1 MDTKKYLVEIRQR
14 LSDTFSQYKGK
25 GSKYAVPNLWIADR
39 LNLPQ
44 LQSIKINP
52 PTFFLNAID
61 YIIHQRRTPIIKNGG
76 GKWTKVAVIYNIFI
90 RTTCA
95 FDHNGNGKLELPI
108 NAEGWRETGT
118 FLKAMTM
125 LPYIKSLG
133 VNTIHLLPITS
144 IGSDGNKGTLGS
156 PYAIKNPYKLDPN
169 LHEPIAELGVE
180 EEFKLF
186 VHAAHHLGLRV
197 VVEFV
202 FRTTSKDADWV
213 KEHPEWYYWIKERI
227 KDRKPHHHNEEEF
240 GNPIFTDEEL
250 KQIFRDVEN
259 GKLDDLP
266 PPHKIYR
273 DMFTN
278 PPKSESII
286 IEHGRYIG
294 RLEDGTKVRVPGAFA
309 DWPPNDAQPPW
320 SDVTYLKMYEH
331 PDFNYIAYNTVRM
344 YDVRLAKPEN
354 INKTLW
360 EKISEIIPHYQHE
373 FKIDGV
379 MIDMGHALPMDLK
392 QDMIRRARKID
403 PDFAFWDENFS
414 VEERSVKEGYNAVIG
429 YQWSDQHHLEKFKRM
444 LKRFSDEGFPIPF
457 FATPESHN
465 TPRAASREGGI
476 IYSKYAWA
484 LSNFIPAIPF
494 IHSGFELG
502 EIFPINTGLDFTKD
516 ELKNYPS
523 EQLPLF
529 SEYAYNWLSNNEFI
543 EWVKKVSVVRKQ
555 YHTLIT
561 DASSSSFEWVEANSK
576 YLIAFIR
583 KSTKSKQKLLV
594 LANANM
600 REKIKV
606 NLKINSSKK
615 INRDLLSS
623 KNFSIDGN
631 LLVGELNPGQ
641 VCVLLI

>member
-1 MDTKKYLVEIRQR
+1 MDTKKYLIEIRQK
-14 LSDTFSQYKGK
+14 LSDVFSQFKGK
-25 GSKYAVPNLWIADR
+25 GSKYAVPNLWIAER
-39 LNLPQ
+39 LSFPK

-61 YIIHQRRTPIIKNGG
+61 YIINQKHSPIIKDGG
-76 GKWTKVAVIYNIFI
+76 GKWTKDAVIYNLFV

-95 FDHNGNGKLELPI
+95 FDHNGNGKLELPV

-186 VHAAHHLGLRV
+186 VNAAHHLGLRV

-202 FRTTSKDADWV
+202 FRTTSKDSDWV
-213 KEHPEWYYWIKERI
+213 KEHPEWYYWIKEKI
-227 KDRKPHHHNEEEF
+227 KDRKPHHHDEEEY
-240 GNPIFTDEEL
+240 GNPIFTDDEL
-250 KQIFRDVEN
+250 KRIFKDVEK
-259 GKLDDLP
+259 GKLDDLL

-278 PPKSESII
+278 PPKSESIVFDN
-286 IEHGRYIG
+286 GRYIG
-294 RLEDGTKVRVPGAFA
+294 KLENGTKVRIPGAFA

-344 YDVRLAKPEN
+344 YDVRLARPEN

-360 EKISEIIPHYQHE
+360 ERIAEIIPHYQHE

-392 QDMIRRARKID
+392 HDMIRRARKID
-403 PDFAFWDENFS
+403 PDFAFWDENFA

-429 YQWSDQHHLEKFKRM
+429 YQWSDQHHPEKFKRM

-465 TPRAASREGGI
+465 TPRAAAREGGI

-543 EWVKKVSVVRKQ
+543 EWVRKVSTIRKQ

-561 DASSSSFEWVEANSK
+561 DSSLSSFEWIETNSK

-583 KSTKSKQKLLV
+583 KSVKSKQKLLV

-600 REKIKV
+600 QEKTKV
-606 NLKINSSKK
+606 ELKINSSKK
-615 INRDLLSS
+615 ISRDLLSS
-623 KNFSIDGN
+623 KNFSMEGN